1 LWRNW
6 WITSNVCRGNS
17 VAKGPCLLYEW
28 IWNPG
33 DCMLRWG
40 TGSGFCPAVILLLFC
55 SSMVL
60 SSDIFVSGVDAL
72 MLDCVSLLLC
82 FAATLFLCFSDVC
95 GLAFE
100 AYGCS
105 SVCYLCL
112 CCTSCTSFSIV
123 LDLLVN
129 FELTPI
135 PLSILFLDW
144 SHSCLN
150 PFISK

>member
-1 LWRNW
+1 MRYWFWFLPR
-6 WITSNVCRGNS
+6 CYF
-17 VAKGPCLLYEW
+17 A
-28 IWNPG
+28 
-33 DCMLRWG
+33 
-40 TGSGFCPAVILLLFC
+40 AVLFFYG
-55 SSMVL
+55 V

-72 MLDCVSLLLC
+72 MMDCVSLLLC
-82 FAATLFLCFSDVC
+82 FAATLFLYFCDVC
-95 GLAFE
+95 GFAFE

-112 CCTSCTSFSIV
+112 YCTSCTSFSIV